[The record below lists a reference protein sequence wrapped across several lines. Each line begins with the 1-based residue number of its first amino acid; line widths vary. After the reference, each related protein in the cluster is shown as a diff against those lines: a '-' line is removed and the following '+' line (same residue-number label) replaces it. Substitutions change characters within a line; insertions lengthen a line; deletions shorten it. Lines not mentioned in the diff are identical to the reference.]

1 MKLIIVR
8 HADPDYQIDSLT
20 PHGFY
25 EAKSVAKRLAM
36 INVKSV
42 YVSPLGRAQATAEEY
57 FKLSGK
63 SGKTLDFLREFN
75 YSVEDDSFGKLNQPW
90 DFMPAYFAKNKNLLT
105 ADWIKQDFI
114 VKAGIDKKYE
124 YVARGIDEV
133 LYKHG
138 YVHED
143 GVLKAVAPND
153 DSVLMFCHFGVECMI
168 LSHLFGVS
176 PMIFSQNFC
185 VLPSG
190 VTLLVTEER
199 EQGIASLRCL
209 YMGDISH
216 LAVDGIEPSFA
227 GRFCER
233 FTDDTRH

>member
-20 PHGFY
+20 SHGFY

-63 SGKTLDFLREFN
+63 RGKTLDFLREFN

>member
-42 YVSPLGRAQATAEEY
+42 YVSPLGRAQKTAEEY

-124 YVARGIDEV
+124 YVAQGIDEV

-199 EQGIASLRCL
+199 QQGIASLRCL

>member
-20 PHGFY
+20 SHGFY

-36 INVKSV
+36 INV

-63 SGKTLDFLREFN
+63 RGKTLDFLREFN

>member
-20 PHGFY
+20 SHGFY

-63 SGKTLDFLREFN
+63 RGKTLDFLREFN

-199 EQGIASLRCL
+199 QQGIASLRCL